1 MNYRKELIEQILP
14 FWLGDAIDRKEGGIF
29 TCLDEKGNI
38 YGEEK
43 SVWFQGRALWT
54 FSKAYNVI
62 EKNPAYLEAAKCIY
76 GFLPKCED
84 TDGRMYFTVTREG
97 KGYRYPR

>member
-29 TCLDEKGNI
+29 TCLDEEGKI

-43 SVWFQGRALWT
+43 SVWFQGRALLYRECP
-54 FSKAYNVI
+54 SRRQ
-62 EKNPAYLEAAKCIY
+62 AAQR
-76 GFLPKCED
+76 L
-84 TDGRMYFTVTREG
+84 R
-97 KGYRYPR
+97 